1 MGNEITKECL
11 EAFAKAFAER
21 KAQGD
26 VFAKCEGLAGS
37 VRSIPCCAATDA
49 EMPDVTVITVCFNP
63 IADGRKQ
70 VLAQCLDSVQAQ
82 EGISL
87 EHLVI
92 DGASTDGTL
101 DLLYGYKPVRHT
113 LRVLS
118 LKDSG
123 IYEAMNRGI
132 FLARGK
138 YVAFLNTDDFYHD
151 ATGMRSSV
159 DVLDKTGCDFSFAP
173 VKVLSDK
180 PRRFTHSSPCAY
192 LRQLFCRSVISH
204 QSLLLKRSV
213 MVALGGFDE
222 AYRSAGDYEFE
233 LRMLLAGYK
242 GCYLDKAFASYRMTG
257 QSSVDVTL
265 SMKETA
271 VALSTLYTQHMGA
284 DLDVWEAYLWHR
296 YKKCPSPSLDQ
307 KLKALAKS
315 AFIGV
320 PDTRLSQVAET
331 FRYLLK
337 RTRYDIGRWIRR
349 QQD

>member
-1 MGNEITKECL
+1 MGNEITKDGL
-11 EAFAKAFAER
+11 EAFAKDFAER
-21 KAQGD
+21 KTEGD
-26 VFAKCEGLAGS
+26 VFAKCVGLASS
-37 VRSIPCCAATDA
+37 VRSIVCGDATDA
-49 EMPDVTVITVCFNP
+49 EVPDVTVITVCFNP

-82 EGISL
+82 EDIRL

-101 DLLYGYKPVRHT
+101 DLLYGYKPVKHM

-118 LKDSG
+118 HKDAG
-123 IYEAMNRGI
+123 IYEAMNKGV

-138 YVAFLNTDDFYHD
+138 YVAFLNTDDFYND
-151 ATGMRSSV
+151 TTGMRSSV
-159 DVLDKTGCDFSFAP
+159 DLLDKTGCDFSFAP

-180 PRRFTHSSPCAY
+180 PRRFTHSAPCAY
-192 LRQLFCRSVISH
+192 LCQLFCRSVISH
-204 QSLLLKRSV
+204 QSLVLKRSV
-213 MVALGGFDE
+213 MVALGGFEE

-271 VALSTLYTQHMGA
+271 VALSTLYTQYMGA
-284 DLDVWEAYLWHR
+284 ELDVWDAYLWHR
-296 YKKCPSPSLDQ
+296 YRKCPSPSLE
-307 KLKALAKS
+307 LRLEALAKS
-315 AFIGV
+315 AFTGV
-320 PDTRLSQVAET
+320 PDTRLTQTAET
-331 FRYLLK
+331 LKYLLK
-337 RTRYDIGRWIRR
+337 RAIYDIGRWTRR